1 MAQMVPSCTRETEP
15 RLYSIC
21 TFKDFF
27 LQMAVHGDT
36 YICSTGY
43 LDTLNLETLKTF
55 PAWFSDETHKDI
67 TQSVQSGVP
76 LAVSQL
82 LNIYAS
88 TDVLFPYEASPLLL
102 FVFP

>member
-43 LDTLNLETLKTF
+43 LDTLNLVKLMHKMNYHRMVC
-55 PAWFSDETHKDI
+55 PA
-67 TQSVQSGVP
+67 
-76 LAVSQL
+76 
-82 LNIYAS
+82 
-88 TDVLFPYEASPLLL
+88 
-102 FVFP
+102 FVAAF

>member
-36 YICSTGY
+36 YICKMNY
-43 LDTLNLETLKTF
+43 HRMVC
-55 PAWFSDETHKDI
+55 PA
-67 TQSVQSGVP
+67 
-76 LAVSQL
+76 
-82 LNIYAS
+82 
-88 TDVLFPYEASPLLL
+88 
-102 FVFP
+102 FVAAF

>member
-1 MAQMVPSCTRETEP
+1 MAQMVPSCTCETEP
-15 RLYSIC
+15 RLYSMC
-21 TFKDFF
+21 TFKGFF

-36 YICSTGY
+36 YICSAGY
-43 LDTLNLETLKTF
+43 LDTLNLVKLM
-55 PAWFSDETHKDI
+55 HKMNHHRM
-67 TQSVQSGVP
+67 VLQSGVP

-102 FVFP
+102 FVYVQCQRTY